1 MAWVTFDRLLQN
13 YSISFRIENAHQ
25 SQNNL
30 KLAVTGRSRYV
41 TQFCRISA
49 LIILKLAA
57 LTGCYSSGSMPVDVI
72 SVLNVFYDA
81 AFTSLQSEFAG
92 YFVLNLPIT
101 LCPSALPTKR
111 SILLLPSSAST
122 LPVPNL
128 FPQNNIQIKYIN
140 PSQHETNRWFECY
153 KSRTEFYFV
162 GFTMCEVWGSCFKP
176 YIRSRHRHP
185 IFTLVHAKIAN

>member
-128 FPQNNIQIKYIN
+128 FPQNNIKIKYIN
-140 PSQHETNRWFECY
+140 PSQTWNKPVIWMLQVQNRILFC
-153 KSRTEFYFV
+153 RFHN
-162 GFTMCEVWGSCFKP
+162 VWSLRFM
-176 YIRSRHRHP
+176 
-185 IFTLVHAKIAN
+185 FQTVHSF